1 MRTTV
6 DVPDHLYRELKSRA
20 ALGGLK
26 VRELIT
32 RYLEEGLRA
41 SAESAPAARA
51 RTPIPVAI
59 PATGKPIRA
68 LTRAELAKADEELER
83 ARRHRSPRR

>member
-6 DVPDHLYRELKSRA
+6 DVPDYLYRELKARA
-20 ALGGLK
+20 ALGGLR

-32 RYLEEGLRA
+32 RYLEEGLRMTQPTETA
-41 SAESAPAARA
+41 VARSQ
-51 RTPIPVAI
+51 PPVAV

-68 LTRAELAKADEELER
+68 LSRTELAQADEELER
-83 ARRHRSPRR
+83 DRRPRSTRR